1 MSKRIM
7 NKLTGAFQS
16 LGIDLAKSGS
26 FYEFEYEHIPML
38 LSMDASDQSIA
49 FITHVV
55 ESGDVSMDET
65 ILNTALDVVEGFHE
79 DCCGDW
85 NDGVPYFVSPCYS
98 LEGIKTVTSDW
109 LQEQLKD
116 FYDAYMFLEANIHL
130 LCDTGIFGIAAQGV
144 VRPSVM
150 SDEELEAMILKDF
163 VANKGLICI
172 DAGDI
177 KMIRD
182 DSDFMDGNRK
192 TCYAKDMKEYLQ
204 SALTELTEAHAGARL
219 ERVAIKLLFNKE
231 SELMMEEMS
240 AINDVFGNLDD
251 VELIWGI
258 GRNENSHD
266 GKIAICVVA
275 GFKNTT
281 I

>member
-204 SALTELTEAHAGARL
+204 SALTELTEAHSGARL

>member
-1 MSKRIM
+1 MSKRIL

-16 LGIDLAKSGS
+16 LGIDLVKSGS

-85 NDGVPYFVSPCYS
+85 NDGVPYFVSPCFS

-130 LCDTGIFGIAAQGV
+130 LCDTSIFGIAAPGV
-144 VRPSVM
+144 VRSSVM

-163 VANKGLICI
+163 VANKSLICI

-182 DSDFMDGNRK
+182 NCDFMDGNRK
-192 TCYAKDMKEYLQ
+192 TCYAKDMKEHLQ
-204 SALTELTEAHAGARL
+204 SALTELTEAHVDARL

-240 AINDVFGNLDD
+240 AINEVFGNLGD

-258 GRNENSHD
+258 GRNEDSNE
-266 GKIAICVVA
+266 GKIAICIVA
-275 GFKNTT
+275 GFKNK
-281 I
+281 

>member
-1 MSKRIM
+1 MSKRIL
-7 NKLTGAFQS
+7 NKMTGAFQD
-16 LGIDLAKSGS
+16 LGIELTKNGA

-38 LSMDASDQSIA
+38 LSMDASDQSVC

-55 ESGDVSMDET
+55 ESGDVSMNEN
-65 ILNTALDVVEGFHE
+65 ILNTALDVVEGFHK

-85 NDGVPYFVSPCYS
+85 NDGVPYFVSPCFS
-98 LEGIKTVTSDW
+98 LDGIKTVTSDW
-109 LQEQLKD
+109 LHEQIKE

-130 LCDTGIFGIAAQGV
+130 LCDTSIFGLAADGV
-144 VRPSVM
+144 VKSSVM
-150 SDEELEAMILKDF
+150 SDEELEAMVLKDF

-182 DSDFMDGNRK
+182 NSDFMDGNRK
-192 TCYAKDMKEYLQ
+192 ACYAKDMKEHLQ
-204 SALTELTEAHAGARL
+204 SALTELTEAHANARL

-240 AINDVFGNLDD
+240 AINEVFQNLDD

-258 GRNENSHD
+258 GRNEDSYD

-275 GFKNTT
+275 GFKNK
-281 I
+281 

>member
-1 MSKRIM
+1 MSKRILS
-7 NKLTGAFQS
+7 KLTGAFQN
-16 LGIDLAKSGS
+16 LGIDLAKNGS

-38 LSMDASDQSIA
+38 LSMDSSDHSIC

-55 ESGDVSMDET
+55 ESGDESMDET

-85 NDGVPYFVSPCYS
+85 NDGVPYFASPCFF
-98 LEGIKTVTSDW
+98 LKGIKTVTSNW
-109 LQEQLKD
+109 LQEQLKE

-130 LCDTGIFGIAAQGV
+130 LCDTSIFGIAAQGV
-144 VRPSVM
+144 VRSSVM
-150 SDEELEAMILKDF
+150 SDEELKAMILKDF
-163 VANKGLICI
+163 VANKSLICI

-182 DSDFMDGNRK
+182 NCDFMDGNRK
-192 TCYAKDMKEYLQ
+192 TCYAKDMKEHLQ
-204 SALTELTEAHAGARL
+204 SALTELTKAHTDARL

-266 GKIAICVVA
+266 GKIVICIVA
-275 GFKNTT
+275 GFKNK
-281 I
+281 

>member
-1 MSKRIM
+1 MSKRILS
-7 NKLTGAFQS
+7 KLTGAFQN
-16 LGIDLAKSGS
+16 LGIDLAKNGS

-38 LSMDASDQSIA
+38 LSMDSSDHSIC

-85 NDGVPYFVSPCYS
+85 NDGVPYFASPCFF
-98 LEGIKTVTSDW
+98 LKGIKTVTSDW
-109 LQEQLKD
+109 LQEQLKE

-130 LCDTGIFGIAAQGV
+130 LCDTSIFGIAAQGV
-144 VRPSVM
+144 VRSSVM
-150 SDEELEAMILKDF
+150 SDEELETMILKDF

-182 DSDFMDGNRK
+182 DSDFIDGSRK
-192 TCYAKDMKEYLQ
+192 TCYAKDMNEHLQ
-204 SALTELTEAHAGARL
+204 SALTELTKAHSDARL

-266 GKIAICVVA
+266 GKIVICIVA
-275 GFKNTT
+275 GFMNK
-281 I
+281 

>member
-1 MSKRIM
+1 MSKSIM
-7 NKLTGAFQS
+7 NKLTGAFQG
-16 LGIDLAKSGS
+16 LGIELAKSGS

-38 LSMDASDQSIA
+38 LSMDASEQSVC

-55 ESGDVSMDET
+55 ESGDVSMNES

-85 NDGVPYFVSPCYS
+85 NDGVPYFVSPCFS
-98 LEGIKTVTSDW
+98 LKGIKTVTSDW
-109 LQEQLKD
+109 LQEQLKE

-130 LCDTGIFGIAAQGV
+130 LCDTSIFGIAAQGV
-144 VRPSVM
+144 VRASVM

-163 VANKGLICI
+163 VANKSLICI

-182 DSDFMDGNRK
+182 NCDFMDGNRK
-192 TCYAKDMKEYLQ
+192 TCYAKDMKEHLQ
-204 SALTELTEAHAGARL
+204 SALTELTEAHVDARL

-231 SELMMEEMS
+231 PELMMEEMS
-240 AINDVFGNLDD
+240 AINEVFGNLDE

-258 GRNENSHD
+258 GRNEDSNE
-266 GKIAICVVA
+266 GKIAICIVA
-275 GFKNTT
+275 GFKNK
-281 I
+281 